1 MLDIRI
7 DGARVLLPGGE
18 ADDIAVG
25 VADGALRLDCAGAEA
40 GVVLDARGLVLA
52 PGIIDLHGDAFERQ
66 IMPRPGVAFPV
77 DLALMDSDRQ
87 MIANGITTA
96 FHGVTYTWEPG
107 LRGRENCLAVLE
119 GLERLNGN
127 LACDTRFHLRWETY
141 HLDGLADV
149 AEWLRDDRIG
159 VLAFN
164 NHAPDIAAS
173 VKKGEAAKYAQ
184 RTGLSAHEVTALC
197 ERVLARGD
205 EVDGAVAEL
214 AGIAREHG
222 IAMLSH
228 DDPDV
233 ETRERFRALGC
244 AIAEFPK
251 TKEAA
256 GSAREHGEAVVFGA
270 PNVVRGGSHTNA
282 VNAADMI
289 AADLC
294 DVLAS
299 DYYYPAQ
306 FVAAFRL
313 ASDGLLPLHQ
323 AWKLVSE
330 NVAHAAGLDDRGRIA
345 EGLRADLVLADAGH
359 GVPRPV
365 ATIAGGSLFGGWQ
378 ALKRH

>member
-7 DGARVLLPGGE
+7 DGARVLLPAGE
-18 ADDIAVG
+18 ADDIAIG
-25 VADGALRLDCAGAEA
+25 IEDGRLRIDCGAA
-40 GVVLDARGLVLA
+40 AARLVLDASGLVLA

-87 MIANGITTA
+87 MVANGITTA

-119 GLERLNGN
+119 GLERLNGS
-127 LACDTRFHLRWETY
+127 LACDTRFHLRWETF
-141 HLDGLADV
+141 HLEGMADV
-149 AEWLRDDRIG
+149 AEWLKGDRIG

-164 NHAPDIAAS
+164 NHAADIAAS
-173 VKKGEAAKYAQ
+173 LQRGEAAKYAQ
-184 RTGLSAHEVTALC
+184 RTGLSTEGIITLC
-197 ERVLARGD
+197 ERVLSRES
-205 EVDGAVAEL
+205 EVDGAVAAL

-233 ETRERFRALGC
+233 ATRERFRAMGC
-244 AIAEFPK
+244 TIAEFPK
-251 TKEAA
+251 TREAA
-256 GSAREHGEAVVFGA
+256 GNAREHGEAVIFGA

-282 VNAADMI
+282 VNAAEMI
-289 AADLC
+289 AAGLC

-306 FVAAFRL
+306 FAAAFRL
-313 ASDGLLPLHQ
+313 AADGLLPLHE
-323 AWKLVSE
+323 AWKLVSQ
-330 NVAHAAGLDDRGRIA
+330 NAAHAAGLDDRGRIA
-345 EGLRADLVLADAGH
+345 EGLRADLVLADPGH
-359 GVPRPV
+359 GLPRPV
-365 ATIAGGSLFGGWQ
+365 ATVAGGALWGGWQ
-378 ALKRH
+378 GLKRH